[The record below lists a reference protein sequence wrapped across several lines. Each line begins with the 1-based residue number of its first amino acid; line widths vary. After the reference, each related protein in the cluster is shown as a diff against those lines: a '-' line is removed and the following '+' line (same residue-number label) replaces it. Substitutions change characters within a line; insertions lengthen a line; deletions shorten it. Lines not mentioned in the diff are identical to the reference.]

1 MQNPTPAQAPSN
13 QGAYCVTTIAP
24 PHPYPLPL
32 GGGEGE
38 HQLLPMI
45 LLPLPR
51 RGGEGRGEGELL
63 RPFRRTPRQVSTLLV
78 LTALAGAFAQTPP
91 PEGSART
98 TDAIAR
104 IREEGLNH
112 SQVMQTLSH
121 LTEVIGPRLT
131 GSPNLKRANEWT
143 RDTLAS
149 WGLTDA
155 HLEAWGPFG
164 RGWSLKRF
172 SAQIVEPQTIPLIG
186 FPNAWSPGFDKP
198 FVGDVVFFDVKTNT
212 DLEKYKGKLSGAIV
226 LASPVRELRTPFE
239 PLAARLEETNLLR
252 MANAGPPPA
261 PGNRTNFG
269 RGGPG
274 GPGAGPPARAGFNGS
289 RRGDS
294 GTATNLAPTGAAP
307 GTRRFA
313 GGPRGR
319 PQGRY
324 LSFLAKEGVALVVNA
339 SSLGDAGTYVV
350 AAASV
355 PVPDGQAAFSPS
367 NAPRAWATNA
377 PALPPQITLAAEDYN
392 RMVRMIQQ
400 GLKLKMAVDLEV
412 QFYSDDLMTYNTVAE
427 IPGTDLKDEIVMLGA
442 HLDSWHAGT
451 GATDNGAGVAAVME
465 AARIIKA
472 LNLKPRRTIRV
483 ALWSGEE
490 QGLLGSKAY
499 VARHFGY
506 YTNTPATRALRS
518 PKEQDEEQSA
528 AALSATNSASAR
540 RLVRQSDYDRLSAY
554 FNLDNGAGRVR
565 GIYLQGNE
573 ALRPLFR
580 RWLEPFRDLD
590 AETITASN
598 TGSTDHISFD
608 AIGLPGFQFIQDP
621 LDYGSRSHHTNEDV
635 LDRVPP
641 EDLKQASVIM
651 AAFAYDAANL
661 DQKLPRK
668 PAE

>member
-1 MQNPTPAQAPSN
+1 MHNP
-13 QGAYCVTTIAP
+13 I
-24 PHPYPLPL
+24 
-32 GGGEGE
+32 
-38 HQLLPMI
+38 PMHA
-45 LLPLPR
+45 R
-51 RGGEGRGEGELL
+51 SK
-63 RPFRRTPRQVSTLLV
+63 QVLTLLV
-78 LTALAGAFAQTPP
+78 LTALAGAFAQTVP
-91 PEGSART
+91 PESSAKP

-104 IREEGLNH
+104 IRDEGLNH
-112 SQVMQTLSH
+112 SQVMQTLGH

-149 WGLTDA
+149 WGLVDA

-172 SAQIVEPQTIPLIG
+172 SAQVVEPQTIPLIG
-186 FPNAWSPGFDKP
+186 FPNAWSPGFEKP
-198 FVGDVVFFDVKTNT
+198 FVGDIVFFDVRTNT

-226 LASPVRELRTPFE
+226 LASPLRELQTHFE
-239 PLAARLEETNLLR
+239 PLASRLEQTNLLR
-252 MANAGPPPA
+252 LANAGPPSA
-261 PGNRTNFG
+261 PGSRTNFARG
-269 RGGPG
+269 GLGGPG
-274 GPGAGPPARAGFNGS
+274 PGPMARAGFNE
-289 RRGDS
+289 RRGGS
-294 GTATNLAPTGAAP
+294 SQTATNVPRSGAGP
-307 GTRRFA
+307 GGRRFA
-313 GGPRGR
+313 GGPGGR

-324 LSFLAKEGVALVVNA
+324 LSFLAKEGAALVVNP
-339 SSLGDAGTYVV
+339 SSLGDGGTYVV
-350 AAASV
+350 AAASI
-355 PVPDGQAAFSPS
+355 PMPDGQGAFSFA
-367 NAPRAWATNA
+367 NAPRAWSTNA
-377 PALPPQITLAAEDYN
+377 PALPPQVTLAAEDYN
-392 RMVRMIQQ
+392 RLVRMIQQ

-412 QFYSDDLMTYNTVAE
+412 QFHSDDLMTYNTVAE
-427 IPGTDLKDEIVMLGA
+427 IPGSDLKDEIVMLGA

-472 LNLKPRRTIRV
+472 LDLKPRRTIRV
-483 ALWSGEE
+483 GLWSGEE
-490 QGLLGSKAY
+490 QGLLGSRAY

-506 YTNTPATRALRS
+506 YTNTPASRALRS
-518 PKEQDEEQSA
+518 PRDESDDQPVASV
-528 AALSATNSASAR
+528 SGTNSPSAR
-540 RLVRQSDYDRLSAY
+540 RLIRQSDYDRLSAY

-641 EDLKQASVIM
+641 EDLKQASVIL
-651 AAFAYDAANL
+651 AAFAYDAAML
-661 DQKLPRK
+661 DQKLQRK
-668 PAE
+668 PAD